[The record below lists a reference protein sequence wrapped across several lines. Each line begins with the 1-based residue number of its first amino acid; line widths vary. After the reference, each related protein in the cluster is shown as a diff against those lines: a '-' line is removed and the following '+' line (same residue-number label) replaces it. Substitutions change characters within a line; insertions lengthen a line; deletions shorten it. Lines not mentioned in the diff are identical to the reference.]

1 MYQNLKSVIRIGGFG
16 TKMAFRLA
24 AILILLTVPSA
35 IWAESLSA
43 AQQEVLQ
50 QEGIPQYPN
59 SSFTTSDESE
69 DLTVLW
75 FKSDDSLEQII
86 TWYSQNLT
94 GWSVL
99 ESNGTTVLYKGSP
112 GLDVSELSDKPYIFS
127 RRTTE
132 SEPVFSE
139 ITVRL
144 PKN

>member
-1 MYQNLKSVIRIGGFG
+1 
-16 TKMAFRLA
+16 
-24 AILILLTVPSA
+24 
-35 IWAESLSA
+35 
-43 AQQEVLQ
+43 
-50 QEGIPQYPN
+50 
-59 SSFTTSDESE
+59 
-69 DLTVLW
+69 LTVLW

-86 TWYSQNLT
+86 TWYSQNLS

-132 SEPVFSE
+132 TEPVISE

-144 PKN
+144 PK